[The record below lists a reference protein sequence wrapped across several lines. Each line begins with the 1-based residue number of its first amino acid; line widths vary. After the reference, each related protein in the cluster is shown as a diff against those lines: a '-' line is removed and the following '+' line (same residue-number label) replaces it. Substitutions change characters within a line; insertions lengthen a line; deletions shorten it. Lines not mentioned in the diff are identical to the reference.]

1 MVKDVDP
8 AEVTVHNTVLDPP
21 LIDPLKPHARPDDLD
36 PKVNGPFLDDI
47 RAEQARAHREARNTL
62 AEEKENNDG

>member
-21 LIDPLKPHARPDDLD
+21 LIDPLNPHVRPKDLD

-47 RAEQARAHREARNTL
+47 RREQARASREARNTVKD
-62 AEEKENNDG
+62 KE